1 MKNTENSA
9 EATNAFGKL
18 MDLIKT
24 LRSEN
29 GCPWDKKQ
37 TPETMHP
44 YILEEYHELIEA
56 INKGSLNDIV
66 DEFGDLI
73 FLVIFVA
80 YMFEQSGVTSLA
92 EILEGVIAKMT
103 RRHPHVFGEVEVTG
117 AEEVIDN
124 WAKIKASEENIQRRE
139 SILDGIPRSLPA
151 LNRAQKLA
159 RRAAKVGFDW
169 TRPDEVLPKVE
180 EELNEFKQ
188 AVLSGAK
195 APTRE
200 ELGDLLF
207 VIVNAAR
214 HLEINSEAAL
224 NETSDKFERRF
235 RHIESRLREKG
246 TPLAEATL
254 EEMDELWDEARSA
267 EKTSD
272 LSE

>member
-1 MKNTENSA
+1 MKNPENSA

-18 MDLIKT
+18 MDLIRT
-24 LRSEN
+24 LRSEK

-37 TPETMHP
+37 TPQTMHP

-92 EILEGVIAKMT
+92 EILEGVTAKMV
-103 RRHPHVFGEVEVTG
+103 RRHPHVFGEVQVND

-188 AVLSGAK
+188 AVLSGEK

-235 RHIESRLREKG
+235 RYIETKLREKG
-246 TPLAEATL
+246 TPLTEATL
-254 EEMDELWDEARSA
+254 EEMDELWDEAKRL
-267 EKTSD
+267 EKSR
-272 LSE
+272 